1 MPPQLSRQRT
11 TPWQWAVPLL
21 AALACNACIV
31 FVSTSPTQV
40 SQTTIVFVAK
50 DGRGL
55 FVHSLRV
62 TIVDVAGD
70 WRMDGLTASD
80 GSFHCGVR
88 AGVTRV
94 RADVVPPAGYVLAT
108 SENWPRQLDVSS
120 GDTIVVEIRL
130 TAR

>member
-1 MPPQLSRQRT
+1 MSPKLSRGWI
-11 TPWQWAVPLL
+11 TPSKWAVLLL

-55 FVHSLRV
+55 LVHSLRV
-62 TIVDVAGD
+62 TLVDVAGA

-80 GSFHCGVR
+80 GSFRCGVR

-94 RADVVPPAGYVLAT
+94 RAEVVPPAGYVLAR
-108 SENWPRQLDVSS
+108 SDSWPRQLDVSS
-120 GDTIVVEIRL
+120 GGNIVIEVRL